1 MITFKKIKYDEIPE
15 EIRKQVL
22 NFSDGVIEIDDSKNS
37 RIEMK
42 KLLDWMSENGYKE
55 I

>member
-1 MITFKKIKYDEIPE
+1 MITFKKTSYSEIPE
-15 EIRKQVL
+15 DIRKLVN
-22 NFSDGVIEIDDSKNS
+22 NFSDNEIEIDDSKNS

-55 I
+55 V

>member
-1 MITFKKIKYDEIPE
+1 MITFKKVKYDDVPE
-15 EIRKQVL
+15 DIRKLVL
-22 NFSDGVIEIDDSKNS
+22 NFSDNEVQIDDSKNT